1 MSFISSH
8 LAIAMLFLHP
18 SGTPETPVWTAR
30 DEEPQH
36 GVYNDHGTKRQMNF
50 PDAPDGS
57 RILSADL
64 HTHSV
69 FSDGHVW
76 PSIRVEEADRDGL
89 DALAL
94 TEHLEHQPKSAD
106 IPHPDRNRSYQVAQ
120 REAAANKTGAVLLIN
135 GAEISR
141 GMPPGHVNAV
151 FLEDANKLR
160 VDDAEGAV
168 LAANDQGAFVF
179 WNHPNWLPQAPD
191 GVAKIFPFHQ
201 KLIRAGKL
209 HGVEVANGTLDAY
222 SEHALGIALE
232 YNLTILG
239 TSDIHGLVDWTHNAG
254 NGGHR
259 PLTLV
264 LAKDRSPA
272 ALKKAL
278 FAGRTV
284 AWINDDLIGRS
295 ENVDQVFKACLTIKP
310 IAYLPKS
317 SVMEVSLV
325 NSCPLAFTLKN
336 EGVRTF
342 HNVTD
347 VVRVERYNDKLLQ
360 IRMNDETKSLQL
372 DFTVLNT
379 QVRPREHLRGSLTAD
394 VSGLARDASL
404 LRPNAPNNTA
414 SK

>member
-1 MSFISSH
+1 MSIMSSH
-8 LAIAMLFLHP
+8 IAIAMLLLHP
-18 SGTPETPVWTAR
+18 TGASEPTQSAAR
-30 DEEPQH
+30 ANEPKH
-36 GVYNDHGTKRQMNF
+36 GVYDDHGADRQMHF

-76 PSIRVEEADRDGL
+76 PSIRVEEADRDGI

-94 TEHLEHQPKSAD
+94 TEHLEHQPKAAD
-106 IPHPDRNRSYQVAQ
+106 IPHPDRNRSYEVAK
-120 REAAANKTGAVLLIN
+120 REAASDKIDAVMLIN

-151 FLEDANKLR
+151 FLDDANKLR
-160 VDDAEGAV
+160 VDDAEAAIM
-168 LAANDQGAFVF
+168 AANDQGAFVF

-191 GVAKIFPFHQ
+191 GVARILPFHQ
-201 KLIRAGKL
+201 KLIKAGKL

-222 SEHALGIALE
+222 SEHALAIALE

-239 TSDIHGLVDWTHNAG
+239 TSDIHGLIDWTHNG
-254 NGGHR
+254 GHGGHR

-264 LAKDRSPA
+264 LAKDRSPTG
-272 ALKKAL
+272 LKQAL

-295 ENVDQVFKACLTIKP
+295 ENVDQVFRSCLTIKP
-310 IAYLPKS
+310 KAYLPKS
-317 SVMEVSLV
+317 SVLEVNLV
-325 NSCPLAFTLKN
+325 NNCPLSFTLKN
-336 EGVRTF
+336 NGVRTF

-347 VVRVERYNDKLLQ
+347 VVRVGRYDSKLVQ
-360 IRMNDETKSLQL
+360 VRMNDETKTLQL

-379 QVRPREHLRGSLTAD
+379 QVRPREHLRAVIQTD
-394 VSGLARDASL
+394 VSNLVRDPIPQAAR
-404 LRPNAPNNTA
+404 
-414 SK
+414 

>member
-1 MSFISSH
+1 MSIMSSH
-8 LAIAMLFLHP
+8 IAIAMLLLHP
-18 SGTPETPVWTAR
+18 TGASEPTQSAAR
-30 DEEPQH
+30 TNEPKH
-36 GVYNDHGTKRQMNF
+36 GVYDDHGADRQMHF

-76 PSIRVEEADRDGL
+76 PSIRVEEADRDGI

-94 TEHLEHQPKSAD
+94 TEHLEHQPKAAD
-106 IPHPDRNRSYQVAQ
+106 IPHPDRNRSYQVAK
-120 REAAANKTGAVLLIN
+120 READANKIDAVMLIN

-151 FLEDANKLR
+151 FLDDANKLR
-160 VDDAEGAV
+160 VDDAEAAIM
-168 LAANDQGAFVF
+168 AANDQGAFVF

-191 GVAKIFPFHQ
+191 GVARILPFHQ
-201 KLIRAGKL
+201 KLIKAGKL

-222 SEHALGIALE
+222 SEHALAIALE

-239 TSDIHGLVDWTHNAG
+239 TSDIHGLIDWTHNG
-254 NGGHR
+254 GHGGHR

-264 LAKDRSPA
+264 LAKDRSPTG
-272 ALKKAL
+272 LKQAL

-295 ENVDQVFKACLTIKP
+295 ENVDQVFRSCLTIKP
-310 IAYLPKS
+310 QAYLPKS
-317 SVMEVSLV
+317 SVLEVNLV
-325 NSCPLAFTLKN
+325 NGCPLSFTLKN
-336 EGVRTF
+336 NGVRTF

-347 VVRVERYNDKLLQ
+347 VVHVGRYDSKLVQ
-360 IRMNDETKSLQL
+360 VRMNDETKALHL

-379 QVRPREHLRGSLTAD
+379 QVRPREHLRTLLQTD
-394 VSGLARDASL
+394 VSNLVRDPIPQAAR
-404 LRPNAPNNTA
+404 
-414 SK
+414 

>member
-1 MSFISSH
+1 MMSVITSQ
-8 LAIAMLFLHP
+8 LGILLMLLHP
-18 SGTPETPVWTAR
+18 AGAIGPEQSGPR
-30 DEEPQH
+30 DKEPRH
-36 GVYNDHGTKRQMNF
+36 GSYNDHGVSRKMNF

-94 TEHLEHQPKSAD
+94 TEHLEHQPKTAD
-106 IPHPDRNRSYQVAQ
+106 IPHPDRNRSYQVAL
-120 REAAANKTGAVLLIN
+120 REAEAAKIEAVMLIN

-141 GMPPGHVNAV
+141 DMPPGHVNAV

-160 VDDAEGAV
+160 VADAEAAV

-191 GVAKIFPFHQ
+191 GVAKILPFHQ

-239 TSDIHGLVDWTHNAG
+239 TSDIHGLIDWTHDG
-254 NGGHR
+254 GHGGHR

-264 LAKDRSPA
+264 LAKDRSPT
-272 ALKKAL
+272 ALKQAL

-295 ENVDQVFKACLTIKP
+295 ENVDQVFRSCMTIRPK
-310 IAYLPKS
+310 AYLPRS
-317 SVMEVSLV
+317 SVLEISLV
-325 NSCPLAFTLKN
+325 NNCPLAFTVKN
-336 EGVRTF
+336 TGIRTF

-347 VVRVERYNDKLLQ
+347 VVRVDRYSDKLLQ
-360 IRMNDETKSLQL
+360 VRMNEETKNLKL
-372 DFTVLNT
+372 EFTILNT
-379 QVRPREHLRGSLTAD
+379 QVRPREHLRTSLTAD
-394 VSGLARDASL
+394 VSGL
-404 LRPNAPNNTA
+404 LREQVQPR
-414 SK
+414 

>member
-1 MSFISSH
+1 MTFITSQ
-8 LAIAMLFLHP
+8 LAIFMMLLHP
-18 SGTPETPVWTAR
+18 SGSPTSEQSSTR
-30 DEEPQH
+30 KNEPKH
-36 GVYNDHGTKRQMNF
+36 KSYEDHGTHRVMRF

-94 TEHLEHQPKSAD
+94 TEHLEHQPKAAD
-106 IPHPDRNRSYQVAQ
+106 IPHPDRNRSFQVAQ
-120 REAAANKTGAVLLIN
+120 REAAAAKIDAVMLIN

-151 FLEDANKLR
+151 FLNDANKLR
-160 VDDAEGAV
+160 VDDAEAAI

-191 GVAKIFPFHQ
+191 GVAKILPFHQ
-201 KLIRAGKL
+201 KMIRAGKL

-222 SEHALGIALE
+222 SEHALAIALE

-239 TSDIHGLVDWTHNAG
+239 TSDIHGLIDWTHNG
-254 NGGHR
+254 GHGGHR

-264 LAKDRSPA
+264 LAKDRSQT
-272 ALKKAL
+272 ALKEAL

-284 AWINDDLIGRS
+284 AWINDDLIGRT
-295 ENVDQVFKACLTIKP
+295 ENVEQVFRSCLTIKP
-310 IAYLPKS
+310 SAYLNKS
-317 SVMEVSLV
+317 SVLEINLI
-325 NSCPLAFTLKN
+325 NNCPLAFTLKN
-336 EGVRTF
+336 TGTRTF

-347 VVRVERYNDKLLQ
+347 VVRIERYGSKMLQ
-360 IRMNDETKSLQL
+360 VRMNDETNTLQL
-372 DFTVLNT
+372 DVTVLNT
-379 QVRPREHLRGSLTAD
+379 QVRPREHLSLSLTSD
-394 VSGLARDASL
+394 VRDIKRDPIPSQ
-404 LRPNAPNNTA
+404 
-414 SK
+414 